1 MPGGVVLSEP
11 RPGDDHA
18 ELELF
23 GAVAVL
29 RLTRP
34 EVHNVVAMAT
44 IDRLEQLLDQ
54 LDADPEV
61 RVLVLTGRGVK
72 SFCAGSDLADLAP
85 LVDGSAEQRAAALD
99 MSPRMSAILDRLEA
113 GPRVT
118 IAALVGSAYGGGCE
132 LLTACHLR
140 VAGQGIHFSFRQAA
154 MGVSTGWGGGVR
166 LFRLVGRSRAL
177 RLLLTADTVDT
188 DEALR
193 IGLVDFLVPQ
203 DQVLDEALALA
214 ERIAGNAPASI
225 AAFLELARAAD
236 QSPETARAVEERSF
250 GELWQG
256 EAFWQQVA
264 TWRDRGRGR

>member
-1 MPGGVVLSEP
+1 M
-11 RPGDDHA
+11 
-18 ELELF
+18 
-23 GAVAVL
+23 AVL

-34 EVHNVVAMAT
+34 EVHNVVGLAT
-44 IDRLEQLLDQ
+44 INRLEALLDQ
-54 LDADPEV
+54 LDADLEV

-72 SFCAGSDLADLAP
+72 SFCAGSDLTDLVP
-85 LVDGSAEQRAAALD
+85 LVDGGTAQRASALE

-118 IAALVGSAYGGGCE
+118 VAALAGSAYGGGCE

-140 VAGQGIHFSFRQAA
+140 VAGQGIRFSFRQAA
-154 MGVSTGWGGGVR
+154 MGVSTGWGGGER

-177 RLLLTADTVDT
+177 RLLLTADTLEA

-214 ERIAGNAPASI
+214 ERIANNAPEAI
-225 AAFLELARAAD
+225 AAFLELARAVEE
-236 QSPETARAVEERSF
+236 SPGTAREIESRLFA
-250 GELWQG
+250 ELWQG
-256 EAFWQQVA
+256 ETFWQRVA
-264 TWRDRGRGR
+264 SWRDRRLARRR